1 MARALM
7 VVAPETFRDEEYAH
21 PKQVLESR
29 GVLVDTASTR
39 RGICRGRFGLTT
51 EANLAIGEA
60 DAADYDAVIFVG
72 GGGAEIYFDDVV
84 AHALATR
91 AYELGR
97 IVAAICIAPSVLA
110 HAGLLAE
117 RHVTSFETRQK
128 DLEAHGAR
136 FTGRPV
142 EVDATII
149 TANGPDAA
157 YEFGE
162 TIADAIA
169 PR

>member
-7 VVAPETFRDEEYAH
+7 VIAPETFRDEEYAH
-21 PKQVLESR
+21 PKEVLEGR
-29 GVLVDTASTR
+29 GVRLDTASLR
-39 RGICRGRFGLTT
+39 RGTCQGRFGLTA
-51 EANLAIGEA
+51 EANLALAEA
-60 DAADYDAVIFVG
+60 DANDYDAVIFVG
-72 GGGAEIYFDDVV
+72 GGGAEVYFDDPV

-110 HAGLLAE
+110 RAGLLGG
-117 RHVTSFETRQK
+117 RRVTAFESREQ
-128 DLEAHGAR
+128 DLRAHGAT
-136 FTGRPV
+136 FTGKPV
-142 EVDATII
+142 ETDGTLI

-157 YEFGE
+157 FQFGE